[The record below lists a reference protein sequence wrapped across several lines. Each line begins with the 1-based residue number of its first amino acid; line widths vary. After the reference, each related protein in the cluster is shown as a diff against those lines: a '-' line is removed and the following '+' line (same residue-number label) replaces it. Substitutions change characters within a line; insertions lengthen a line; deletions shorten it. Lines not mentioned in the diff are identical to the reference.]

1 MMISKLSPFI
11 FLLVAVPNVMTIGMP
26 GGLYPQDPNNPK
38 FMRMAWKAVKYVDE
52 DFNSSYMM
60 VPIKVTEAW
69 SQVVGGI
76 NYYLVVLYG
85 ESACEKNEVAASEA
99 PPANCQ
105 YRANGNRA
113 LYNVKVHTR
122 PWQHYEHFTVEKIR
136 DVDAEE
142 EI

>member
-1 MMISKLSPFI
+1 MISKLPLFI
-11 FLLVAVPNVMTIGMP
+11 FLLVAVPNVMTVGMP

-38 FMRMAWKAVKYVDE
+38 FMKLAWKAAKYVDE
-52 DFNSSYMM
+52 ESSSSYMM

-85 ESACEKNEVAASEA
+85 ESTCEKDELAASGE

-105 YRANGNRA
+105 YRANGDRA

-122 PWQHYEHFTVEKIR
+122 PWQHYEHFAVKKIR
-136 DVDAEE
+136 DVGAEE